1 MTLETTA
8 NGRII
13 KVLLT
18 LESFKCKMFIHTH
31 FVANSNLGEQIQ
43 IIMEVIGHST
53 TIKELFPSTQGNLTT
68 HYALYTLK
76 KVKIEG
82 R

>member
-8 NGRII
+8 KGRII

-31 FVANSNLGEQIQ
+31 FVANSNLGEQMQ

-53 TIKELFPSTQGNLTT
+53 TVKELFPSTQGHLTT
-68 HYALYTLK
+68 HHALYTLR